1 VGRSAE
7 ALSESGDPVA
17 TKAELI
23 QSVADRAG
31 VNKKEAEAV
40 LAAFFDHAAEQVK
53 QGEKVGWPGFGAFS
67 MTERAARKGRNP
79 ATGETIKIKR
89 SRSLKLSTSAP
100 MKAWLLTAR
109 KKR

>member
-1 VGRSAE
+1 M
-7 ALSESGDPVA
+7 A

-31 VNKKEAEAV
+31 TDKSTTDAV

-53 QGEKVGWPGFGAFS
+53 SGEKVAWPGFGTLS
-67 MTERAARKGRNP
+67 MSERAPRKGRNP
-79 ATGETIKIKR
+79 QTGETIKIKK
-89 SRSLKLSTSAP
+89 SRSIKLSTSAP
-100 MKAWLLTAR
+100 MKVWLLTAR